1 MIMGEDYGRFAGNR
15 ERERWSRRKSRE
27 GETVRRGEEERNGEE
42 DRARPNIMR
51 RPTETIRRN
60 FLGNILYFRRNF
72 LGIL

>member
-1 MIMGEDYGRFAGNR
+1 MESPEIAGIAR
-15 ERERWSRRKSRE
+15 
-27 GETVRRGEEERNGEE
+27 GDVQRRGEKERNGEE

-51 RPTETIRRN
+51 GPTETIRRN